1 MNPELENLFQE
12 WEEEEKEYLQYLKTE
27 IDESIKH
34 ESIKHESL
42 IKYESLNL
50 ESTQEV
56 FNIYFCQLYLNI
68 IIYCMKFIVYYVNN
82 LMNNKIDKNKAY
94 KTKIDKNKAY
104 KTKIDKNKVNN
115 ITTNTYKP
123 NYFIDELD

>member
-27 IDESIKH
+27 ID

-94 KTKIDKNKAY
+94 KTKIY
-104 KTKIDKNKVNN
+104 KNKVNN

>member
-34 ESIKHESL
+34 ESIIKH
-42 IKYESLNL
+42 ESLNL

-82 LMNNKIDKNKAY
+82 LMNNKIDK
-94 KTKIDKNKAY
+94 TKIDKNKVY
-104 KTKIDKNKVNN
+104 KNKVNN

>member
-27 IDESIKH
+27 IDESIKYKQI
-34 ESIKHESL
+34 IKH
-42 IKYESLNL
+42 ESLNL
-50 ESTQEV
+50 ESTQEI

-94 KTKIDKNKAY
+94 KTKIDKNK
-104 KTKIDKNKVNN
+104 VNN